1 VFHYQ
6 VFLGMKKG
14 IERTETEGFQNCTLS
29 LKKVYYYPVPVCGA
43 GYFVILLMDTVAC
56 TNA

>member
-1 VFHYQ
+1 
-6 VFLGMKKG
+6 MKTG
-14 IERTETEGFQNCTLS
+14 IERTETDEFQNCTLS